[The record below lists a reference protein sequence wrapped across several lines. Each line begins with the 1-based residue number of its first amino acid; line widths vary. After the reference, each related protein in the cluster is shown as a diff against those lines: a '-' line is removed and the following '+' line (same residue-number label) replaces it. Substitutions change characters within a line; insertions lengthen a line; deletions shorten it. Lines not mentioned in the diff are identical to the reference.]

1 MGSSVRSLLFGL
13 AFGAV
18 VCMPCGGSPNSSKL
32 LSLVPP
38 GAQIVA
44 GFENYRD
51 PRHHGQLVLATRNN
65 RLDLEDWQA
74 IAGVD
79 HRRRFEEVIEVAY
92 SPVGGMLTEHLLLVA
107 GKFNSARIYRSA
119 ELLGGKRSAFE
130 GQALLE
136 IEPFAREKGKM
147 LATRWLVILDDR
159 VAMLG
164 TPVLVQ
170 AAIHRYLNRADT
182 DVALLERLAQL
193 PPDVS
198 SWNVLSSLPK
208 ARTEYT
214 VAQAKSPWARFFED
228 ADVLMVGV
236 RFGSRI
242 RVHFSLQASGERGQE
257 FFKRKAATFAS
268 VFGTGRN
275 GRFPLVRL
283 IDVAVDSDHVQGS
296 VELSRQQFD
305 TWGDW
310 TNNFGHSP
318 LPLGRA
324 GATGQ

>member
-1 MGSSVRSLLFGL
+1 MTSALRRSVLVLLFGAMVSL
-13 AFGAV
+13 SSAA
-18 VCMPCGGSPNSSKL
+18 SPANSRL
-32 LSLVPP
+32 ICLVPP

-79 HRRRFEEVIEVAY
+79 HRRRFEEVVEVAY

-107 GKFNSARIYRSA
+107 GKFNSERIYRSA
-119 ELLGGKRSAFE
+119 ELIGAKRSAFE

-147 LATRWLVILDDR
+147 LATRWLVILGDR

-164 TPVLVQ
+164 TPLLVQ
-170 AAIHRYLNRADT
+170 SAIHRYLNRVDT
-182 DVALLERLAQL
+182 DMALRERLAQL

-198 SWNVLSSLPK
+198 SWNVLTSLPK

-214 VAQAKSPWARFFED
+214 VAQAKSPWARFFEE

-236 RFGSRI
+236 RFGPKI
-242 RVHFSLQASGERGQE
+242 RVHFSLHASGDRGQE
-257 FFKRKAATFAS
+257 FFKRKAVTFAS
-268 VFGTGRN
+268 VFGAGRN
-275 GRFPLVRL
+275 GRRPSVRL
-283 IDVAVDSDHVQGS
+283 MDVAVDSDHVQGS
-296 VELSRQQFD
+296 VELSREQFD

-310 TNNFGHSP
+310 TNNFGH
-318 LPLGRA
+318 LPPPPGH
-324 GATGQ
+324 TGGTGH